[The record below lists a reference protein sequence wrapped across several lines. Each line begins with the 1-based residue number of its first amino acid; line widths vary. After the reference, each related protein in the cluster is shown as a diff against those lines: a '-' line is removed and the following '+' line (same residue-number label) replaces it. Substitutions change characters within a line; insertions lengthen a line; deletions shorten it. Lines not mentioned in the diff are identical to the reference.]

1 MHQDLQ
7 MDARNKSHS
16 YCGTAILGF
25 SVLLYLAGYVHCQTG
40 CPCDVDLAKQ
50 AANCANKNLKEVP
63 ACVPNCVRTLILEDN
78 NFTNIKTIGLKRFS
92 NLTLLDLR

>member
-1 MHQDLQ
+1 
-7 MDARNKSHS
+7 MDAKSKS
-16 YCGTAILGF
+16 QSDCGTAILGF
-25 SVLLYLAGYVHCQTG
+25 SVLLYLAGNVRCQMD

-63 ACVPNCVRTLILEDN
+63 ACVPNFVRTLILEDN
-78 NFTNIKTIGLKRFS
+78 NFTNINTAGLRRFS